1 MHWFQSVDSADKN
14 FSSAA
19 RSPPK
24 GAKVMKDGA
33 VYTVSCG
40 AARCGYPQAR
50 MGGNPSVYITLL
62 TLSDHLSNLAALLEA
77 WPRTGRILNRLWP
90 LEQGAGKGYETH
102 ISAQQDQARTHAR
115 IPCPHGDE
123 SRAPRLE
130 APSRQRPRTVDAVTR
145 RTSAATTSN
154 NPGLISSQGNRF
166 TKNNRL
172 LDAASYGRVFDGA
185 TRSRDEFF
193 TVLCRRNKQSIA
205 RLGLAISKKHCRKAT
220 VRNRI
225 KRIIRE
231 SFRQQQALL
240 TDLDVVVINRPAA
253 TLATG
258 RQISDSLDRHWQ
270 RCSKAKTRE
279 PRKDG

>member
-1 MHWFQSVDSADKN
+1 M
-14 FSSAA
+14 
-19 RSPPK
+19 
-24 GAKVMKDGA
+24 MKDGA

-62 TLSDHLSNLAALLEA
+62 TLSGHLSNLAALLEA

-123 SRAPRLE
+123 SRASRLE

-172 LDAASYGRVFDGA
+172 LDAAAFGRVFDKA
-185 TRSRDEFF
+185 TRSRDKLF
-193 TVLCRRNKQSIA
+193 TVLCRRNKQSNA
-205 RLGLAISKKHCRKAT
+205 RLGLAISKKHCRHAT
-220 VRNRI
+220 GRNRI

-231 SFRQQQALL
+231 TFRQQQELL
-240 TDLDVVVINRPAA
+240 SGLDVVVINQPAA
-253 TLATG
+253 TRATSQ
-258 RQISDSLDRHWQ
+258 QICDSLETHWQ
-270 RCSKAKTRE
+270 RCSKAR
-279 PRKDG
+279 PRAPGTDG